1 MPARRKNTGPK
12 PAAPRSN
19 TSAARPAPA
28 SEVVNLEMR
37 GDRLKVF
44 SLQTL
49 LTNKRS
55 KETRDTAKLGEV
67 LLPWFEKMVEKPA
80 EKLDGILELWLS
92 LAPANLKDRARL
104 LSFVRGTLTIAV
116 DSSTLRAELDANL
129 RQGLLRQLQTVSKGA
144 IYRVKTSV
152 QPLREI

>member
-12 PAAPRSN
+12 SAAPRS
-19 TSAARPAPA
+19 SAPTPPA
-28 SEVVNLEMR
+28 SENIVNLEMR

-80 EKLDGILELWLS
+80 EKLDGVMELWLS
-92 LAPANLKDRARL
+92 LAPANLLERARL
-104 LSFVRGTLTIAV
+104 LTFQRGTLTIAV
-116 DSSTLRAELDANL
+116 DSSTLRAELDARL
-129 RQGLLRQLQTVSKGA
+129 REGLLRQLQTASKGA
-144 IYRVKTSV
+144 IFRVKTSV
-152 QPLREI
+152 QPLRQI

>member
-1 MPARRKNTGPK
+1 MPPRRKKTSIPGPSK
-12 PAAPRSN
+12 SAP
-19 TSAARPAPA
+19 PA
-28 SEVVNLEMR
+28 SDVVNLEMR

-80 EKLDGILELWLS
+80 EKLDGVLDLWLS
-92 LAPANLKDRARL
+92 LAPANLKERARL
-104 LSFVRGTLTIAV
+104 TSFVRGTLTIAV
-116 DSSTLRAELDANL
+116 ESSTLRAELDANL
-129 RQGLLRQLQTVSKGA
+129 RQGLLRQLQTASKGA
-144 IYRVKTSV
+144 IYRVKTAV

>member
-1 MPARRKNTGPK
+1 MPSRRKNTGPK
-12 PAAPRSN
+12 
-19 TSAARPAPA
+19 SAATRSSASPPAVAPENI
-28 SEVVNLEMR
+28 SNLEMR

-44 SLQTL
+44 TLQTL

-80 EKLDGILELWLS
+80 EKLDGVLELWLS
-92 LAPANLKDRARL
+92 LAPANLKERARL
-104 LSFVRGTLTIAV
+104 LTFQRGTLTIAV
-116 DSSTLRAELDANL
+116 DSSTLRAELDARL
-129 RQGLLRQLQTVSKGA
+129 REGLLRQLQTASRGA
-144 IYRVKTSV
+144 IFRVKTSV